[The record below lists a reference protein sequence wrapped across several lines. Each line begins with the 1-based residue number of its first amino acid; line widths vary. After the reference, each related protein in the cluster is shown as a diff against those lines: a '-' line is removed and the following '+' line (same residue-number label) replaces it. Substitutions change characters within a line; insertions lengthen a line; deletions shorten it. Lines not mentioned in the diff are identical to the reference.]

1 MLLLLTGASGA
12 GKSSVREL
20 VKDEPAAE
28 VDCVELGHIVSIPRA
43 PTIAWRQQATEAV
56 VQRALALQDVG
67 HHLLLAGDPVAA
79 GEVIAAPSAD
89 ILEAIA
95 VCLLDIDADAQAWR
109 LAERGD
115 DPSLFAEHQAFASW
129 MGAHAPDPTYMP
141 DVLSTNGPAMR
152 SDRLTALGP
161 PRGGCSMHVLAT
173 SRRTPTAYK
182 QEVTRSSSVPPTDL
196 RCDARRHLIGVMRGA
211 CVHARLVSVMLKLA
225 IAVVAIAL
233 ADCINPSLIAGELL
247 LATGAH
253 PRRRT
258 ATFTLAAWIVT
269 FVFGVAFA
277 LGLGDLILA
286 LLPKPGPT
294 VKYALIA
301 AAGFVLVI
309 GGTVVWVRR
318 GALVSD
324 DPEEARSAASGSS
337 ALFGATIAGLELLT
351 AFPYFAAIA
360 MIVGSGVSNP
370 EKLALLALYC
380 IVYTLPLIA
389 IAAIFAL
396 MGKRAED
403 MLRPV
408 GDWLF
413 LNWPVV
419 VGPLTAVLGFGVLV
433 YGIVQ
438 LA

>member
-1 MLLLLTGASGA
+1 
-12 GKSSVREL
+12 
-20 VKDEPAAE
+20 
-28 VDCVELGHIVSIPRA
+28 
-43 PTIAWRQQATEAV
+43 
-56 VQRALALQDVG
+56 
-67 HHLLLAGDPVAA
+67 
-79 GEVIAAPSAD
+79 
-89 ILEAIA
+89 
-95 VCLLDIDADAQAWR
+95 
-109 LAERGD
+109 
-115 DPSLFAEHQAFASW
+115 
-129 MGAHAPDPTYMP
+129 
-141 DVLSTNGPAMR
+141 
-152 SDRLTALGP
+152 
-161 PRGGCSMHVLAT
+161 
-173 SRRTPTAYK
+173 
-182 QEVTRSSSVPPTDL
+182 
-196 RCDARRHLIGVMRGA
+196 
-211 CVHARLVSVMLKLA
+211 MLKLA

-247 LATGAH
+247 LATGPQ

-258 ATFTLAAWIVT
+258 AVFTLTAWTVT
-269 FVFGVAFA
+269 FVVGVAFA

-301 AAGFVLVI
+301 AGGFVLVV

-318 GALVSD
+318 RALASD
-324 DPEEARSAASGSS
+324 DPEEARHTASGSP
-337 ALFGATIAGLELLT
+337 AVVGATIAGLELLT

-360 MIVGSGVSNP
+360 MIVGSGVTNP
-370 EKLALLALYC
+370 EKVALLALYC

-389 IAAIFAL
+389 IAAFFAV
-396 MGKRAED
+396 MGERAED